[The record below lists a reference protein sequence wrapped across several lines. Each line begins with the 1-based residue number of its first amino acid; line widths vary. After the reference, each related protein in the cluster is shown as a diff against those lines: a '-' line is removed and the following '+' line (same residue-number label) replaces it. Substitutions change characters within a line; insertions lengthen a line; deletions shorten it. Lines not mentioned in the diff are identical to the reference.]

1 MSDFIVGLTGG
12 IASGKSALATEF
24 EKLGVPVI
32 DADVVARQV
41 VAPGPILD
49 AIAKYFGNQIL
60 LPDGTLDRRALRQL
74 IFTDT
79 TQRLAL
85 EAITHPAIRAELQS
99 AALAAAGPY
108 AIVAIPLLAEAGGL
122 ASYPWLDRILVVDV
136 PVAMQHA
143 RLIQRDYSTPA
154 LANQIIDAQASREQR
169 LALANDVVTNDGSL
183 VHLSKCAQIL
193 DASYRALATGVDALS
208 TNKISQKTS

>member
-12 IASGKSALATEF
+12 IASGKSALAAEF

-41 VAPGPILD
+41 VEPGPTLD
-49 AIAKYFGNQIL
+49 AIAEYFGNQIL

-85 EAITHPAIRAELQS
+85 EAITHPAIRAKLQS
-99 AALAAAGPY
+99 AALAATGLY

-143 RLIQRDYSTPA
+143 RLMQRDGSTPA
-154 LANQIIDAQASREQR
+154 LADRMIAAQASREQR
-169 LALANDVVTNDGSL
+169 LAIADDVVSNCDQLELLAVEARRLNMQFRT
-183 VHLSKCAQIL
+183 A
-193 DASYRALATGVDALS
+193 ALG
-208 TNKISQKTS
+208 N